1 MKAFLKIFISMVLTV
16 AIVGII
22 FSVKINY
29 AEVIGNTKSSDI
41 EILSE
46 LFKSELDKT
55 SLVFFLKEKLNG
67 HKNIKYL
74 SGYEVEWV
82 TPFSIVINVKENP
95 AIAYV
100 RRDLKKVYFDK
111 DGIINEVSDEVDDD
125 LIEVEGVSFKSYEK
139 GDKISTNDIKV
150 VNAILNVSSIV
161 YEKKIPAS
169 LMEITRDNE
178 ILLYVGN
185 IIVELGDTQNME
197 IKLQLLYDI
206 YKEIADMSGT
216 LDLSNA
222 RENMLDEQYIFKKN

>member
-82 TPFSIVINVKENP
+82 TPFSIMINVKENP

-100 RRDLKKVYFDK
+100 RRMQPGWYLHR
-111 DGIINEVSDEVDDD
+111 GS
-125 LIEVEGVSFKSYEK
+125 
-139 GDKISTNDIKV
+139 
-150 VNAILNVSSIV
+150 
-161 YEKKIPAS
+161 
-169 LMEITRDNE
+169 R
-178 ILLYVGN
+178 
-185 IIVELGDTQNME
+185 
-197 IKLQLLYDI
+197 
-206 YKEIADMSGT
+206 SG
-216 LDLSNA
+216 
-222 RENMLDEQYIFKKN
+222 RK